1 MPSRRK
7 AKLREDAR
15 YEDGGWFEIS
25 SDMWLE
31 FGEKPRKV
39 RLLAD
44 THFPAKLVEILQSNR
59 IEVRTAQELGLHRMS
74 DEQLL
79 HEADKRGMVLITR
92 DHDFLSERKFPLH
105 NSGKVVFVEGDGES
119 IGGTMGFALLILLI
133 RVWGSTNWY
142 GKVRTTSENI
152 YLKFHGADG
161 KNRTYQFKAMR
172 PHLYAREFSG
182 FDESQ

>member
-1 MPSRRK
+1 MPSKRK
-7 AKLREDAR
+7 TKLREDAR
-15 YEDGGWFEIS
+15 YEDGGWFEAS
-25 SDMWLE
+25 TDMWLE

-44 THFPAKLVEILQSNR
+44 THFPTKLVEILQSNR
-59 IEVRTAQELGLHRMS
+59 IEVRTAQEMGLHRMS

-119 IGGTMGFALLILLI
+119 IGRTWGFALLIILI
-133 RVWGSTNWY
+133 RSWGSTRWY
-142 GKVRTTSENI
+142 GKVRATSESVF
-152 YLKFHGADG
+152 LKFHGNDG
-161 KNRTYQFKAMR
+161 KNRAYEFKIIS
-172 PHLYAREFSG
+172 PTFYAREIGKF
-182 FDESQ
+182 EEE